1 MERRPEVDAPRAV
14 PALPAS
20 VPAAPALCLAAALVL
35 GAGEARA
42 AAVCSNTPGVGD
54 TILCTVSTSSTGNI
68 DIDAR
73 NLAISTAA
81 SRDKGVEGR
90 HLGQSGDVDIDLT
103 DGSVAATGND
113 ATGIE
118 GFRSGGTGRI
128 SITTENLAVTA
139 GGAAVSGTVQ
149 SILAEHNGTSGDVD
163 VDLTGGS
170 LEATTDGSFA
180 YGVYGLYNFGSGGI
194 SITTKNLAVTATSSQ
209 YAYGLFG
216 RHRGSGDV
224 GDVSITTEN
233 TAVTATGGHQYAYGL
248 YGRHSGSGGI
258 SITTKN
264 AAVTA
269 TGGQRAYGVFGWHTG
284 ASGDLD
290 LDLAGGSVTATATQH
305 AYGLYGVGLPSG
317 EISITTEN
325 LAITAT
331 GGQWALGVYGYHYGA
346 IGAVD
351 IDLTGGSVAAAGDST
366 YGIRGRLSGSG
377 GVSITARDLA
387 VTAEGLAG
395 QGLSGSH
402 SGLGSVTI
410 TTDAEAK
417 IKAPFSVGVQG
428 ASTSDANE
436 AGRVVI
442 DSGGATEA
450 REVGVSGWAA
460 RSSGHT
466 FGEGAQTADDAS
478 RTEPMIHVTSS
489 GDVTVG
495 PSVTDAFIRSR
506 VAGADGTLSTAEQG
520 VLDAIVE
527 DGDSDALD
535 TALDALPAAY
545 DDDYKA
551 QAREFLRKRG
561 FETAN
566 PASLARLA
574 AAEILAIPR
583 AGVRAMA
590 LSHFAI
596 ADHVRNGDLDPAI
609 LAVPSA
615 SRTTQQR
622 ETLAEQGRLSDAERA
637 VLEAVLTGGDVEAA
651 LDPLPVDYTDEWKD
665 GVRQHAMSY
674 NAGDIRVDVTGGTIV
689 SEGHGVDARYAVRHE
704 RNGAIEVSVAEGASV
719 TGGAAGIHVAG
730 AGLGDLA
737 RDSEW
742 GASLKL
748 AEDADVTGLRRQFV
762 TVHGTVTGGTDA
774 AVHLAGGG
782 ALLVGETGKVHAG
795 SSGVGVLMDGL
806 AHVHIQGEVK
816 GAEGED
822 AAAVHLTGGGSV
834 RVGETGRVLANGA
847 AAAIRA
853 DNPDGDT
860 PAAKVVLELGVS
872 EGVED
877 NGGVAR
883 EDVQSL
889 LERVKG
895 PIAIENDDGSRGQP
909 VIALGGGAAP
919 GAILEGDVLNED
931 GTLGGGVLDP
941 ERFSWGP
948 CPASQESEDTGVCR
962 ARVDVTAGTTIE
974 RDGHGVDATGYEFPR
989 LRTGA
994 IEVTVA
1000 EGATV
1005 TGGEAGIYVEGADLG
1020 DLARDSEWA
1029 RRLNLDNDADV
1040 TGLRQQFVTV
1050 HGTVRGGTDAAV
1062 HLVGGG
1068 MLWVGETGKVLAG
1081 SSGNGVL
1088 VNDPGVAH
1096 VHVEGEVRG
1105 AEGGAAAVHLTGGG
1119 SVRVGETG
1127 RVLANGAAAAIR
1139 ADDPGGDTP
1148 AAKVVLELG
1157 VSEGVE
1163 DNGGVARE
1171 DVQSLLERV
1180 RGPIAIENDDG
1191 SRGRP
1196 VIALV
1201 GAAAP
1206 GAILEGDVL
1215 KENGTLGGGA
1225 LDPEMFSWGPCAA
1238 GQESEN
1244 TGVCR
1249 VQVDVDDDRDGRP
1262 DSHGIDASY
1271 VFPDYRNGAI
1281 EVSVAEGATVT
1292 GAVAGIYVEGAGLG
1306 DVPMDWRTTLKLEK
1320 DADVT
1325 GLRQQ
1330 FVTAHGTVTG
1340 GTDAA
1345 IHLVGGGMLY
1355 VGPTGKV
1362 LAGSSGNGV
1371 LVNDPGVAHVHVEG
1385 EVKGAEGGAAAV
1397 HLTGGGSVRVG
1408 ETGRVLANGAAA
1420 AIRADDPDGD
1430 TPAAKVV
1437 LELGVSEGVED
1448 NGGVAREDVQSLLE
1462 RVKGPIAIEN
1472 DDGSRGQPVIALGGG
1487 AAPGAILEGD
1497 VLNEDGTLGGSAL
1510 DPEMFSWG
1518 PCPAGQERGDG
1529 DECRDLPPPPPP
1541 ACPAGQERGDDD
1553 VCRDRDLPPPAPPAC
1568 PAGQE
1573 RGDDD
1578 VCRTPPQPKESSVVG
1593 FDCDTAADDDDPRC
1607 RLYQALPSMLLAMND
1622 LPTYE
1627 ERMSAARGAKGGWAR
1642 VEVADGKWK
1651 ADSSTQQKADA
1662 SKLLEN
1668 VAYDHRR
1675 HGVRAGMDFA
1685 MGDAGGVGVSV
1696 HGLRGSAE
1704 MALVGEVDLSGR
1716 GLGLHATT
1724 AFAGSFHVDAQAAVT
1739 WYDADLE
1746 SASSGVLKKNVSGRG
1761 LALGVEIG
1769 RRMALRDGLS
1779 VAPRAGLTWSKANLD
1794 DFAEDLRYGARVSV
1808 EDARSLKGRVGVGVE
1823 KMQGDAMDGTRLF
1836 GSLDLEQEFEAETE
1850 ARVSG
1855 MSPGSSV
1862 TSLKA
1867 KAERTAYRLAVGGA
1881 RVWGEGRY
1889 SLRGSVGYSASGG
1902 DNRDLGG
1909 GLSFVMRF

>member
-1 MERRPEVDAPRAV
+1 MERRPGVDAPRAV

-54 TILCTVSTSSTGNI
+54 TILCTASTSSTGNV

-81 SRDKGVEGR
+81 SRGKGVEGR
-90 HLGQSGDVDIDLT
+90 HLGRSGDVDIDLT

-139 GGAAVSGTVQ
+139 GGAAVGGDVR
-149 SILAEHNGTSGDVD
+149 SILAEHNATSGDVD

-180 YGVYGLYNFGSGGI
+180 YGAYGLYHFGSGGI

-209 YAYGLFG
+209 SAYGLFG

-233 TAVTATGGHQYAYGL
+233 TVVTATVDYQYAYGL
-248 YGRHSGSGGI
+248 YGRQAGSGGI

-264 AAVTA
+264 LAATA
-269 TGGQRAYGVFGWHTG
+269 TGGPRAYGVFGWHTG

-290 LDLAGGSVTATATQH
+290 LDLAGGSVTATATQQ

-346 IGAVD
+346 SGAVD

-366 YGIRGRLSGSG
+366 YGIRGRLAGSG

-551 QAREFLRKRG
+551 QARELLRKRG
-561 FETAN
+561 FETTN

-674 NAGDIRVDVTGGTIV
+674 NAGDVRVDVTGGTIV
-689 SEGHGVDARYAVRHE
+689 SEGHGIDARYAVRHE

-719 TGGAAGIHVAG
+719 TGGVAGIHVAG

-782 ALLVGETGKVHAG
+782 ALLVGETGKAHAG

-806 AHVHIQGEVK
+806 AHVHVQGEVK

-853 DNPDGDT
+853 DDPDGDT
-860 PAAKVVLELGVS
+860 PAATVVLELGVS

-877 NGGVAR
+877 NDRVAR
-883 EDVQSL
+883 EAVLSL

-895 PIAIENDDGSRGQP
+895 PITIENDDGSPGQP
-909 VIALGGGAAP
+909 VIALVGAAAS

-931 GTLGGGVLDP
+931 GALGGALDP

-948 CPASQESEDTGVCR
+948 CP
-962 ARVDVTAGTTIE
+962 
-974 RDGHGVDATGYEFPR
+974 
-989 LRTGA
+989 
-994 IEVTVA
+994 
-1000 EGATV
+1000 
-1005 TGGEAGIYVEGADLG
+1005 
-1020 DLARDSEWA
+1020 
-1029 RRLNLDNDADV
+1029 
-1040 TGLRQQFVTV
+1040 
-1050 HGTVRGGTDAAV
+1050 
-1062 HLVGGG
+1062 
-1068 MLWVGETGKVLAG
+1068 
-1081 SSGNGVL
+1081 
-1088 VNDPGVAH
+1088 
-1096 VHVEGEVRG
+1096 
-1105 AEGGAAAVHLTGGG
+1105 
-1119 SVRVGETG
+1119 
-1127 RVLANGAAAAIR
+1127 
-1139 ADDPGGDTP
+1139 
-1148 AAKVVLELG
+1148 
-1157 VSEGVE
+1157 
-1163 DNGGVARE
+1163 
-1171 DVQSLLERV
+1171 
-1180 RGPIAIENDDG
+1180 
-1191 SRGRP
+1191 
-1196 VIALV
+1196 
-1201 GAAAP
+1201 
-1206 GAILEGDVL
+1206 
-1215 KENGTLGGGA
+1215 
-1225 LDPEMFSWGPCAA
+1225 A

-1262 DSHGIDASY
+1262 DGHGVDARY
-1271 VFPDYRNGAI
+1271 DFPRYRSGAI

-1292 GAVAGIYVEGAGLG
+1292 GALAGVYVEGAGLG
-1306 DVPMDWRTTLKLEK
+1306 DLARDSEWARRLNLEE

-1325 GLRQQ
+1325 GLRRQ
-1330 FVTAHGTVTG
+1330 FVTVHGTVMG

-1345 IHLVGGGMLY
+1345 VHLVGGGMLY

-1362 LAGSSGNGV
+1362 HAGSSGVGV
-1371 LVNDPGVAHVHVEG
+1371 LVNDPGVAHVHVQG
-1385 EVKGAEGGAAAV
+1385 EVRGAEGGAAAV

-1430 TPAAKVV
+1430 TPAARVV
-1437 LELGVSEGVED
+1437 LELGVSEGVA
-1448 NGGVAREDVQSLLE
+1448 GGVAREDVQSLLE
-1462 RVKGPIAIEN
+1462 RVKGPIAIED
-1472 DDGSRGQPVIALGGG
+1472 DDGSYGRQPVIALVGG
-1487 AAPGAILEGD
+1487 ASGAILEGD
-1497 VLNEDGTLGGSAL
+1497 VLNEDDTLGGAAL
-1510 DPEMFSWG
+1510 DPESFPWR

-1529 DECRDLPPPPPP
+1529 GECRDIPPP
-1541 ACPAGQERGDDD
+1541 ACPAGQERGDGGE
-1553 VCRDRDLPPPAPPAC
+1553 CRDLPPPTC

-1573 RGDDD
+1573 RGDDGE
-1578 VCRTPPQPKESSVVG
+1578 CRDLPPPTCPAGQERGDDGECRDLPPPPLPVG
-1593 FDCDTAADDDDPRC
+1593 FNCDVAADGGDPRC
-1607 RLYQALPSMLLAMND
+1607 RLYEALPSVLLSMNG

-1627 ERMSAARGAKGGWAR
+1627 ERTSAARDAGGAWAR

-1651 ADSSTQQKADA
+1651 ADESTRP
-1662 SKLLEN
+1662 N

-1675 HGVRAGMDFA
+1675 HGLRVGTDFA
-1685 MGDAGGVGVSV
+1685 VGGVGGVGVSL

-1704 MALVGEVDLSGR
+1704 MAQGGKVELSGY

-1724 AFAGSFHVDAQAAVT
+1724 AFADGFHVDTQAAMT
-1739 WYDADLE
+1739 WYEADLE
-1746 SASSGVLKKNVSGRG
+1746 SAHAASGALKKGVNGRG
-1761 LALGVEIG
+1761 HALGVEVG
-1769 RRMALRDGLS
+1769 RRMALRAGVS
-1779 VAPRAGLTWSKANLD
+1779 VTPRAGFTWSKVDLN

-1808 EDARSLKGRVGVGVE
+1808 EDARSLKGRVGVGAE
-1823 KMQGDAMDGTRLF
+1823 RTWGDDMQGSRLF
-1836 GSLDLEQEFEAETE
+1836 GSLDLERELDEETE
-1850 ARVSG
+1850 AQVSG
-1855 MSPGSSV
+1855 ASPGSSV
-1862 TSLKA
+1862 TPLKA

-1889 SLRGSVGYSASGG
+1889 TLRGSVGYTASGG
-1902 DNRDLGG
+1902 DNRSLGG
-1909 GLSFVMRF
+1909 GVSFSLRF